1 MSNLSKLEAALVA
14 KLAARFGLDLA
25 AARRCAAEVPQ
36 SPLMS
41 PPPVPQPQP
50 QQRKRARREKPPTP
64 LPSPLPLLLVVMEQ
78 VGTVIASCLDVRGL
92 CRAAPSARA
101 FRDSA
106 ADEVARR
113 VHRTALGRTLAAR
126 HADEFAMS
134 RLAFCVE
141 ICPVAGQYMDLK
153 LQSHTKTLNSLT
165 KNDVWQ
171 AGDASA
177 WCRVL
182 LPVNDGFVVY
192 ERVEGHYK
200 YTRFPTVR
208 LSLPHVVEMLQPACV
223 EAWALR
229 KPIPREDEI
238 QQCWQQGWAMYSM

>member
-1 MSNLSKLEAALVA
+1 MLSELEEALVA
-14 KLAARFGLDLA
+14 KLSACFGLDLA

-36 SPLMS
+36 SRLMS

-200 YTRFPTVR
+200 ATRFPVVR
-208 LSLPHVVEMLQPACV
+208 LPLPHVVDLLRPNCRDALEMRV
-223 EAWALR
+223 
-229 KPIPREDEI
+229 PIHREEEMK
-238 QQCWQQGWAMYSM
+238 QWWSRGWKMYTQ